1 MVFGR
6 LSLTSKDWGLCYLLP
21 SYTPSDHYNPTPSP
35 HPSRQ
40 RTHFVCISALFWVF
54 SAFSSVFRSLGVFNL
69 SSNRFLL
76 EWTRERRAAWNRSR
90 IRHQVKPCQQALRTS
105 KRHKWPSDDA
115 ASIWQEACNNRKCL
129 YTTMTN
135 PDEVKDKL
143 YDDLDSLISATLRT
157 DKLILPGDFNARVGT
172 YHQTW
177 QGVIGTEGI
186 GKCNSNGLLLSMQ
199 CAEYELLITN
209 TVFHLPTRNKTSWMH
224 PCFNQWHLI
233 DYVILRRKDRQDVSV
248 RKTICGADCWT
259 DHWFVVSKLSLRV
272 QPVRRP

>member
-1 MVFGR
+1 
-6 LSLTSKDWGLCYLLP
+6 
-21 SYTPSDHYNPTPSP
+21 
-35 HPSRQ
+35 
-40 RTHFVCISALFWVF
+40 
-54 SAFSSVFRSLGVFNL
+54 
-69 SSNRFLL
+69 
-76 EWTRERRAAWNRSR
+76 
-90 IRHQVKPCQQALRTS
+90 
-105 KRHKWPSDDA
+105 
-115 ASIWQEACNNRKCL
+115 
-129 YTTMTN
+129 MTN

-199 CAEYELLITN
+199 CAEHELLITN

-224 PCFNQWHLI
+224 PCFNQWHLN

-272 QPVRRP
+272 YPVRRP